1 MSAFFCL
8 VFDPMLNEIKT
19 KSIHDNQETN
29 STKDKLIQF
38 F

>member
-1 MSAFFCL
+1 MTAFFCL
-8 VFDPMLNEIKT
+8 VFDPMCFEIKT

-29 STKDKLIQF
+29 STKDKFIQF